1 MTHLFDDPTRF
12 KDEMLAGFLAAYP
25 HYVRRVPAASG
36 AMRADGPR
44 PGKVAVVIGGG
55 AGHYPAFCGLVG
67 DGLADA
73 AVVGDVFT
81 SPSAEQAY
89 RVAKAV
95 DGGAGVLFSFGN
107 YAGDVMNFG
116 AAQDRLQATGV
127 DCRTVLVTDDVAS
140 GNRDEAEKRRGV
152 AGGLFVFKV
161 AGAAAERGASLA
173 EVERIA
179 RKANDHTRTIGVAY
193 SGCTLPGRA
202 EPLFT
207 VARGAMEVGL
217 GIHGEAGVESSELLS
232 ARSTSHL
239 MTSRLLQ
246 ERPPGGGNQV
256 ALLVNGLGATKY
268 EELFVLA
275 GSILRELEALGVEVV
290 HPEVGEFVTSL
301 DMAGCSLSV
310 LWLDDELRELWV
322 APADSPAFR
331 RGPTLRTLTP
341 SLPSEPTTPAIPP
354 DVPPFVAAGA
364 TKRDADPVRRGL
376 HAMRNAVLRH
386 HDLLCLLDA
395 VAGDG
400 DHGSGMLRGL
410 AAATQAADACA
421 GGPAQVLVEAG
432 AAFADR
438 AGGTSG
444 MLWGG
449 MLRAAGEALA
459 DETATT
465 EHLVVDAVDAAVHEL
480 GRLGGAQPGDKTML
494 DALVPLARTLRQ
506 HLEDGHSLQDAWAAA
521 AEAATR
527 AAADTANLAPRVGRA
542 RPLAQRSLG
551 SADPG
556 ATSLALCAMAIGE
569 LSGEGQGRPPAS

>member
-25 HYVRRVPAASG
+25 HYVRRVPATSG
-36 AMRADGPR
+36 AMRTDSPR

-67 DGLADA
+67 AGLADA

-89 RVAKAV
+89 RVAKAAE
-95 DGGAGVLFSFGN
+95 GGAGVLFSFGN

-116 AAQDRLQATGV
+116 AAHDRLNADGV
-127 DCRTVLVTDDVAS
+127 DCRAVLVTDDVAS
-140 GNRDEAEKRRGV
+140 GHADAPAMRRGV
-152 AGGLFVFKV
+152 AGGLFVFKA
-161 AGAAAERGASLA
+161 AGAAAERGSPLA

-179 RKANDHTRTIGVAY
+179 RKTNARTRTIGVAY
-193 SGCTLPGRA
+193 AGCTLPGRS

-207 VARGAMEVGL
+207 VDSGAMEVGL

-246 ERPPGGGNQV
+246 ERPPGGGSQV
-256 ALLVNGLGATKY
+256 ALLLNGLGATKY

-275 GSILRELEALGVEVV
+275 GSVLRELDALGVEVV
-290 HPEVGEFVTSL
+290 LPEVGEFVTSL
-301 DMAGCSLSV
+301 DMAGCSLSMQ
-310 LWLDDELRELWV
+310 WLDDELRELWL

-331 RGPTLRTLTP
+331 RGPTVHTLAPAVLPESMASAATP
-341 SLPSEPTTPAIPP
+341 RDLPT
-354 DVPPFVAAGA
+354 VATGA
-364 TKRDADPVRRGL
+364 AARDAQSVRRAL
-376 HAMRNAVLRH
+376 QAMHEAVKHH
-386 HDLLCLLDA
+386 HDLLCRLDA

-410 AAATQAADACA
+410 VAATQAADACV
-421 GGPAQVLVEAG
+421 GGPSQVLVEAG

-449 MLRAAGEALA
+449 MLGAAGSALPDDA
-459 DETATT
+459 AVT
-465 EHLVVDAVDAAVHEL
+465 ENAVLDAVDAAVVEVVA
-480 GRLGGAQPGDKTML
+480 LGGAQPGDKSML
-494 DALVPLARTLRQ
+494 DALAPLALSLRQ
-506 HLEDGHSLQDAWAAA
+506 HLADGWSLRDAWLAS
-521 AEAATR
+521 AEVATR
-527 AAADTANLAPRVGRA
+527 AAADTAHLAPQVGRA
-542 RPLAQRSLG
+542 RPLAERSVG

-556 ATSLALCAMAIGE
+556 ATSLALCATAIG
-569 LSGEGQGRPPAS
+569 LSLGQGPRTSAG